1 MSQADRQKWNEKF
14 RQNPALI
21 APRAPSKLLAEF
33 IESSDFKNAKALD
46 LACGGGRH
54 TIYLAQKGWYV
65 DGVDISSVALEKLAD
80 SVDLKRVKLIEADL
94 DNFKVEDAYYD
105 LIVMS
110 NFLDRELIDRAKRW
124 LKRGGYFFVETYM
137 ADEANQ
143 KKDSNP
149 DYLLKEGELK
159 RLLGD
164 FEMIE
169 YREFWNES
177 YEKYQMRKQGILARK
192 R

>member
-14 RQNPALI
+14 IQNPDLI
-21 APRAPSKLLAEF
+21 APRAPSKMLAEF
-33 IESSDFKNAKALD
+33 IESSDLKDGKALD

-65 DGVDISSVALEKLAD
+65 DGVDISSVALEKLSEKID
-80 SVDLKRVKLIEADL
+80 PSRVALIEADL
-94 DNFKVEDAYYD
+94 DLFESEDSEYE

-110 NFLDRELIDRAKRW
+110 NFLDRGLIDRAKRW

-143 KKDSNP
+143 KRNSNP

-164 FEMIE
+164 FQMIE

-177 YEKYQMRKQGILARK
+177 YEKYRMRKQGILARK